1 MFQHA
6 NKALIAAAF
15 LILAIVIIP
24 IVLVPEAMVAAIG
37 QVYNFI
43 TTDMAWLYLL
53 IGFGMAVGAIVLLTT
68 KFGDIRLGG
77 RDAKPHYKTFT
88 WIAMNLC
95 SALAA
100 GILIFGMCEWMYY
113 VTGTPFGIEPYS
125 VQAYEYASAYGMFHW
140 GFSAW
145 AFYLVAGVAIGYLYW
160 NKKIGDLRISALCS
174 NLIGGDSKGKKI
186 FRWVLDAIMVFCYF
200 MAMMTTVGIGTP
212 VMGELASNLLGIE
225 NSFALKIGIIII
237 FCLFFTLSTSK
248 SIAKGMGRIRDR
260 KSVV

>member
-1 MFQHA
+1 
-6 NKALIAAAF
+6 
-15 LILAIVIIP
+15 
-24 IVLVPEAMVAAIG
+24 
-37 QVYNFI
+37 
-43 TTDMAWLYLL
+43 
-53 IGFGMAVGAIVLLTT
+53 
-68 KFGDIRLGG
+68 
-77 RDAKPHYKTFT
+77 
-88 WIAMNLC
+88 MNLC

-125 VQAYEYASAYGMFHW
+125 VQVYEYASAYGMFHW

-174 NLIGGDSKGKKI
+174 NLIGGDSKGKKA

-212 VMGELASNLLGIE
+212 VMGELASSLLGIE

-248 SIAKGMGRIRDR
+248 TIAKGMGRISDFNVWLAIAFFIFVLIVGDTSFILNNIVMAIGTNIREFVRMSFNSDAIAQTGF
-260 KSVV
+260 VQNWTIFYWAWYVALTFMCGL